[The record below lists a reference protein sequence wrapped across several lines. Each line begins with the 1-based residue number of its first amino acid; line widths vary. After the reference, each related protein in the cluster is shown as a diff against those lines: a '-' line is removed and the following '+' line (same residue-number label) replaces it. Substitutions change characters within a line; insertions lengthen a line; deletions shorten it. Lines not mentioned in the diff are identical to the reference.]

1 MKIGFDIGAENGN
14 SLPKFHDYNKIYCFE
29 PYLEV
34 YQELCNKTQ
43 NDLHI
48 KCFNIAISNFDGEA
62 EFNCHNITGFSSL
75 LAMDVESDF
84 AHKCERTL
92 HTGCTIVN
100 KKPIVKVKKLKTI
113 MEEESI
119 PYVNYIKIDTQ
130 GNDLEVIKSLEENIS
145 LVDVIHMEVQ
155 LKPLYK
161 NGATPEEILNYM
173 TEHNFELTHSETNGG
188 ADNIGYEDNWTFKNK
203 NFNY

>member
-1 MKIGFDIGAENGN
+1 MIYDKV
-14 SLPKFHDYNKIYCFE
+14 YCFE
-29 PYLEV
+29 PFPEV
-34 YQELCNKTQ
+34 YQQLYNNTQ
-43 NDLHI
+43 HNPHV

-62 EFNCHNITGFSSL
+62 QFNCHNITGFSSL

-84 AHKCERTL
+84 AKKCERASYA
-92 HTGCTIVN
+92 GCTVIN
-100 KKPIVKVKKLKTI
+100 KTPIVKVKKLKTI

-130 GNDLEVIKSLEENIS
+130 GNDLEVIKSLEEKIA
-145 LVDVIHMEVQ
+145 LVDIIHMEVQ

-161 NGATPEEILNYM
+161 NGATPQEILNYM
-173 TEHNFELTHSETNGG
+173 TVHNFNLIHSETNGG
-188 ADNIGYEDNWTFKNK
+188 AENIGYEDNWTFKNN